1 MTRTLEWNVRVGL
14 SEEDGT
20 TRAEAVLETGT
31 GTVVGHGVARCNPQ
45 DVDIPVIGDELAASR
60 AVKDVAVQLMRAADQ
75 ELESAGAGPASGP
88 VAPPYA
94 WSDTSV

>member
-20 TRAEAVLETGT
+20 TRAEAVLDTGS
-31 GTVVGHGVARCNPQ
+31 GRVVGHGVARCNPQ

-60 AVKDVAVQLMRAADQ
+60 AMKDVAVQLMKAADQ
-75 ELESAGAGPASGP
+75 ELESAGAGPPSGP